1 MTFLNIELYEAL
13 KAAKVPEDKAKAAA
27 TSVHQTD
34 QAALKALLQ
43 KEFAKLAT
51 KDEVSAAVAN
61 LATKDE
67 VSAAVANLATK
78 DEVSS
83 AISKASANLA
93 TKDDV
98 SDAISNALA
107 NLAAKEALS
116 NAISKLVTKGYISK
130 AFSDAFSKAR
140 VQITIWVLAGIFGS
154 MFLMFSLLIM
164 FHNAVHTPPAVAE
177 SRPIFGGLPNEIYP
191 IKIRLF
197 PRRQT
202 AAPPA
207 PAANLEQTPNAP
219 E

>member
-51 KDEVSAAVAN
+51 KGEVSAAISKAVAN

-78 DEVSS
+78 EVRSNTVS
-83 AISKASANLA
+83 NLA
-93 TKDDV
+93 MK
-98 SDAISNALA
+98 DAIS
-107 NLAAKEALS
+107 E
-116 NAISKLVTKGYISK
+116 AIS
-130 AFSDAFSKAR
+130 DAVFELKIWILGGLLGVVA
-140 VQITIWVLAGIFGS
+140 ITILTLVVL
-154 MFLMFSLLIM
+154 
-164 FHNAVHTPPAVAE
+164 HPALHSTTATAE
-177 SRPIFGGLPNEIYP
+177 VRFRNLPNEIYP

-207 PAANLEQTPNAP
+207 PAANLEQTLNAQQPNAP